1 PAAALINQLDD
12 MFAGEM
18 SEEAQ

>member
-1 PAAALINQLDD
+1 AAALINQLDD